1 MAARGM
7 VPRAPGVILFCIKA
21 LLSSNNSLIKTVTD
35 GSCTQQ
41 ALNHAYPWFSIKT
54 QYIFS
59 GIDTT
64 ILERLDSMNI
74 SAGAISSVA
83 RLGNEI
89 RKNFLEIK
97 INLVKSTEVC
107 YQDHNN
113 RF

>member
-1 MAARGM
+1 MSARGM

-21 LLSSNNSLIKTVTD
+21 LLSSNNNLIKKVTD

-59 GIDTT
+59 GINTT
-64 ILERLDSMNI
+64 IVERLDCMNI
-74 SAGAISSVA
+74 SADAISSVA
-83 RLGNEI
+83 RLGNES
-89 RKNFLEIK
+89 RKNFLKIK
-97 INLVKSTEVC
+97 INLVKSTEIC
-107 YQDHNN
+107 YHDHKN